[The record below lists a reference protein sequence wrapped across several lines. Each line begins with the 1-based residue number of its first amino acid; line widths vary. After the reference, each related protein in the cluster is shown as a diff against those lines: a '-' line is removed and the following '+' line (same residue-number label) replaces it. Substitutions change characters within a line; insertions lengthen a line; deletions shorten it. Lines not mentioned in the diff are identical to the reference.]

1 VASNQDLD
9 PTSGVKAM
17 NQPPAKP
24 APANKPGH
32 RQLSSIVF
40 GVLVVASVIGI
51 AVMDFSARNG
61 IWYWLAMVP
70 VFGIASI
77 AFAWYSSRDQGKLR
91 SRLIWRQVLHWL
103 TLALA
108 ILLIYLMTRAELVGR
123 GIAGLMALLMF
134 AIVTLLAGVHFDWRL
149 AVLGVI
155 LAATFAA
162 GVLMQEFFWLLL
174 IPTAILAV
182 IVIVM
187 RRPKK
192 TPAAGLAAAQSQPAL
207 PDDPDPPTPAG

>member
-1 VASNQDLD
+1 
-9 PTSGVKAM
+9 M
-17 NQPPAKP
+17 NQLPAKDSTT
-24 APANKPGH
+24 ARPGH

-40 GVLVVASVIGI
+40 GVLVVASIIGI
-51 AVMDFSARNG
+51 AVMDFSQQNG
-61 IWYWLAMVP
+61 LWYWLAMVP

-77 AFAWYSSRDQGKLR
+77 AFAWYSSRDQGALR
-91 SRLIWRQVLHWL
+91 SRLLWRQVLHWL

-108 ILLIYLMTRAELVGR
+108 ILLIYMMVRSELVGR
-123 GIAGLMALLMF
+123 GIGGLTALLMF
-134 AIVTLLAGVHFDWRL
+134 AVVTLLAGVHFDWRL

-174 IPTAILAV
+174 IPTAIFAV

-187 RRPKK
+187 KRRKMASATRTATETRSAVP
-192 TPAAGLAAAQSQPAL
+192 G
-207 PDDPDPPTPAG
+207 DPRPPSPMD